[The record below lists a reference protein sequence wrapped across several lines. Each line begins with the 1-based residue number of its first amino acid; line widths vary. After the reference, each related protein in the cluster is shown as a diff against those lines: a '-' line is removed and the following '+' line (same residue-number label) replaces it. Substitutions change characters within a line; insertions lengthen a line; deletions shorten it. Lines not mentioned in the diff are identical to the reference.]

1 MARYPFVTGTRG
13 LPYRDYPSAFYEI
26 VCGKWVPWIN
36 GMLYICK
43 VSCSQAGLSVG
54 RETGEL

>member
-26 VCGKWVPWIN
+26 VCGKWVPR
-36 GMLYICK
+36 MVCFRDK